1 MSVCIVYIVYK
12 VGAGSLNNCVQENGN
27 NSGETEEVYKKQL
40 LLFLR
45 QGKSYVV
52 SQIDGF
58 NKQLQNNSISEGL
71 NVQMRKDMKEKYKF
85 SKEKVRNEINC

>member
-1 MSVCIVYIVYK
+1 MSVCIVYK
-12 VGAGSLNNCVQENGN
+12 VGAGSLNNRVQENGN

-52 SQIDGF
+52 SQIDSF
-58 NKQLQNNSISEGL
+58 NKQLQNNSISISEGL
-71 NVQMRKDMKEKYKF
+71 NVQMRKDMKEKQF